1 MGEATAAPSIE
12 VLDPSHPD
20 YDKADFTSNDLKSS
34 DYYDSVL
41 DCYNE
46 AEVGDILFVPIPV
59 TIRPNNVKPVLLN
72 RGLTEGADIAITV
85 TRTGPAGAPLP
96 GEERRVKIK
105 KLSDT
110 YARILG

>member
-1 MGEATAAPSIE
+1 MNEVTAAPAIE

-20 YDKADFTSNDLKSS
+20 YGKADFVGSELKSS

-46 AEVGDILFVPIPV
+46 AEVGDILFVPVPV

-72 RGLTEGADIAITV
+72 RGLMEGADIAITV
-85 TRTGPAGAPLP
+85 TRTGPAGATLP

-105 KLSDT
+105 KLSST
-110 YARILG
+110 KARILG